1 MRMTATSLITFC
13 IVSSG
18 PDRNPIDLSTKGELE
33 ADFDTSI
40 DQKTSGGFDCDTK
53 ARARFPV
60 LARAFK
66 LYTGFD

>member
-1 MRMTATSLITFC
+1 MRMTATPLITFC

-18 PDRNPIDLSTKGELE
+18 PDRNPVELSTKGDLE
-33 ADFDTSI
+33 ADSDTSI

-53 ARARFPV
+53 ARTRVPV
-60 LARAFK
+60 LAKAFK